1 MDTGKV
7 SGQNLKNIWAKMG
20 QCLKLTLAFKIGYHF
35 LFRYMIEYKSDY
47 SFDNKYINEN
57 IKRLWTEG
65 DRPELT
71 PIRKWELLENY
82 QITTSYKLTNSEV
95 KQIFVLLFPC
105 ILFTI
110 VSLAIMIADAT
121 LYHFMDIIQEN
132 GKFAITY
139 AGIYHL

>member
-1 MDTGKV
+1 
-7 SGQNLKNIWAKMG
+7 
-20 QCLKLTLAFKIGYHF
+20 
-35 LFRYMIEYKSDY
+35 MIEYRSDY

>member
-1 MDTGKV
+1 
-7 SGQNLKNIWAKMG
+7 
-20 QCLKLTLAFKIGYHF
+20 
-35 LFRYMIEYKSDY
+35 MIEYRSDY

-139 AGIYHL
+139 AGIYYL

>member
-1 MDTGKV
+1 
-7 SGQNLKNIWAKMG
+7 
-20 QCLKLTLAFKIGYHF
+20 
-35 LFRYMIEYKSDY
+35 MIEYKSDY

-95 KQIFVLLFPC
+95 TQIFVLLFPC

>member
-1 MDTGKV
+1 
-7 SGQNLKNIWAKMG
+7 
-20 QCLKLTLAFKIGYHF
+20 
-35 LFRYMIEYKSDY
+35 MIEYKSDY